1 MSNKMLIYRNNEIKI
16 CKGNDEDFLLDTEE
30 CLLSSQTKNLAE
42 AFHIAY
48 ELNMRFDYDE
58 ATDNEVISLLNHL
71 GAIVYAPQYE
81 RKVLD
86 YYQTIYDKGFG
97 KITNDKHE
105 PMQLAR
111 QTLSNIIDDYNKSLN
126 LYNFEAY
133 GFDTYIAKIL
143 QNIVT
148 DYGMHS
154 VIDIGE
160 SIADKED
167 KYRYKLALNLCSEE
181 YDLDKVVDILKEYNS
196 EDIDAI
202 EIFKKDF
209 IEDYNISAEAIE
221 DYIDVIVTF
230 ARDSNQK
237 IFKAMIEA
245 IEDIKADEQLR
256 KEMSD
261 YLINGGLVWH

>member
-1 MSNKMLIYRNNEIKI
+1 MNKMLIYKNNEIKI
-16 CKGNDEDFLLDTEE
+16 CKGKDEDFLLGTEE

-42 AFHIAY
+42 AFHIAH
-48 ELNMRFDYDE
+48 ELNMKFDYDE

-71 GAIVYAPQYE
+71 GTMFHATQHE

-86 YYQTIYDKGFG
+86 YYQTIYDENFG
-97 KITNDKHE
+97 KITNDEHE

-111 QTLSNIIDDYNKSLN
+111 QTLSNIINDYNGNLSLC
-126 LYNFEAY
+126 NFEAY
-133 GFDTYIAKIL
+133 GFDTYIARIL
-143 QNIVT
+143 QDIVT
-148 DYGMHS
+148 DYDMYS
-154 VIDIGE
+154 IIDIAE
-160 SIADKED
+160 SIVDKED
-167 KYRYKLALNLCSEE
+167 EYRYKLALNLCSEE
-181 YDLDKVVDILKEYNS
+181 YDLDKVIYTLKEYNS
-196 EDIDAI
+196 EDIDVI
-202 EIFKKDF
+202 EKFRKEF
-209 IEDYNISAEAIE
+209 VEDYNISAEAIE

-261 YLINGGLVWH
+261 YLTG

>member
-1 MSNKMLIYRNNEIKI
+1 MNNKMLIYRNNEIKI
-16 CKGNDEDFLLDTEE
+16 CKRNDEDSLLDTEE
-30 CLLSSQTKNLAE
+30 CLLFSQTKNLAE

-58 ATDNEVISLLNHL
+58 ATDDEVISLLNHL
-71 GAIVYAPQYE
+71 GTIIYAPQYE

-86 YYQTIYDKGFG
+86 YYQTIYDENFG

-111 QTLSNIIDDYNKSLN
+111 QTLSNIVDDYNKSLS
-126 LYNFEAY
+126 LYNLEAY

-143 QNIVT
+143 QDIIT
-148 DYGMHS
+148 DYDMYS

-160 SIADKED
+160 SIVDKED
-167 KYRYKLALNLCSEE
+167 EYRYKLALNLCSEE

-196 EDIDAI
+196 ENIDII
-202 EIFKKDF
+202 ERFKKDF
-209 IEDYNISAEAIE
+209 VEDYNISAEAIE
-221 DYIDVIVTF
+221 DYIDIIVTF

-261 YLINGGLVWH
+261 YLIEGGLVWS

>member
-1 MSNKMLIYRNNEIKI
+1 MNKMLIYKNNEIKI
-16 CKGNDEDFLLDTEE
+16 CKGKDEDFLLDTEE

-48 ELNMRFDYDE
+48 ELNIKFDYDE
-58 ATDNEVISLLNHL
+58 ATDDEILSLLHYL
-71 GAIVYAPQYE
+71 GTRLDRFQYE
-81 RKVLD
+81 RMVLD
-86 YYQTIYDKGFG
+86 YYQIIYDKGFG
-97 KITNDKHE
+97 KITNSNHE
-105 PMQLAR
+105 PMQLTR
-111 QTLSNIIDDYNKSLN
+111 QTLSNIIDDYNRSLS

-143 QNIVT
+143 QDIVT
-148 DYGMHS
+148 GYGMYS
-154 VIDIGE
+154 IIDIGE
-160 SIADKED
+160 SIVDKED
-167 KYRYKLALNLCSEE
+167 EYRYKLALNLCSEE
-181 YDLDKVVDILKEYNS
+181 YDLDKIIYTLKEYNS

-202 EIFKKDF
+202 EKFRKEF
-209 IEDYNISAEAIE
+209 VEDYNISAEAIE

-261 YLINGGLVWH
+261 YLTK